1 MPFSTDSLEI
11 ARELQSAKGGDVTQ
25 PVGPSDDAVAMMRYD
40 ANKKSIVVAYLFW
53 FFLGMFGV
61 HRFYLGR
68 TGSGLVLLLLTLISG
83 ALYIVI
89 VGAIL
94 MGIPALWWLI
104 DALLIP
110 GIVRDYNNRL
120 ISEVV
125 R

>member
-1 MPFSTDSLEI
+1 MKEPFNQPS
-11 ARELQSAKGGDVTQ
+11 GD
-25 PVGPSDDAVAMMRYD
+25 AMAMMRYD
-40 ANKKSIVVAYLFW
+40 ANKKSIVVAYLLW

>member
-1 MPFSTDSLEI
+1 M
-11 ARELQSAKGGDVTQ
+11 TQ
-25 PVGPSDDAVAMMRYD
+25 PYGQPSNDAIAMMRYD
-40 ANKKSIVVAYLFW
+40 ANKKSIVVAYLLW

-68 TGSGLVLLLLTLISG
+68 TGSGLLLLLLTLVSG
-83 ALYIVI
+83 VLYIVI
-89 VGAIL
+89 VGMIL

-110 GIVRDYNNRL
+110 GLVRDYNNRL
-120 ISEVV
+120 ITETID

>member
-1 MPFSTDSLEI
+1 M
-11 ARELQSAKGGDVTQ
+11 
-25 PVGPSDDAVAMMRYD
+25 AMMRYD
-40 ANKKSIVVAYLFW
+40 ANKKSIIVAYLLW

-68 TGSGLVLLLLTLISG
+68 TGSGLVLLLLTLVSG
-83 ALYIVI
+83 ALYII
-89 VGAIL
+89 VVGMIL

-120 ISEVV
+120 IYEVA